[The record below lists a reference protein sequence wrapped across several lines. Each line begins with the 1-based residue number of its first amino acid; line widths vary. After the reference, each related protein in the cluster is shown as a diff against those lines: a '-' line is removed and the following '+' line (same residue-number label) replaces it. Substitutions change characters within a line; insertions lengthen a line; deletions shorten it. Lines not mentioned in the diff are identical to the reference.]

1 MTNTDKTVGPSDER
15 LSVLLDS
22 YTWLSRHPTFSGH
35 NERAEKDAEHASI
48 IRELQHCRSRYCPDC
63 RGLGWVQNPD
73 ARYEMDYVDG
83 HLATGVYSTIDPE
96 EIDCP
101 TCKGVGF
108 VAPPKPLPTPY
119 LPPER
124 EDGMPF

>member
-1 MTNTDKTVGPSDER
+1 MMGDNVTDER
-15 LSVLLDS
+15 LAVLLDS
-22 YTWLSRHPTFSGH
+22 YTWLARHPSFSGR
-35 NERAEKDAEHASI
+35 NERAKKDAEHASL

-63 RGLGWVQNPD
+63 RGLGWVQNPE
-73 ARYEMDYVDG
+73 ARYTMDYVE
-83 HLATGVYSTIDPE
+83 HMPTGIYSTTDPE

-108 VAPPKPLPTPY
+108 VAPAKPEPPRLPQI
-119 LPPER
+119 ER